1 MNWAPLLLG
10 GGAALKRGAL
20 IAGHL
25 QDGAIRGDCRKLT
38 YDSNFSYRL
47 FWYVFLRVVSSKSWE
62 NHVKTTSQWSGR
74 RNLPPSFVTAS
85 QLVFLAE
92 NEDEIIMVAR

>member
-1 MNWAPLLLG
+1 MRVIYRTVQLGETAESLLMIQIFPTDFSGMYYFSVLY
-10 GGAALKRGAL
+10 LQK
-20 IAGHL
+20 AG
-25 QDGAIRGDCRKLT
+25 KT
-38 YDSNFSYRL
+38 M
-47 FWYVFLRVVSSKSWE
+47 
-62 NHVKTTSQWSGR
+62 KTTSQRSGR